1 MATLRVIRRRITSVR
16 KTQQVTRA
24 MKFVAATKLRR
35 AQQRI
40 TNARPHADKMAEVAA
55 SLARRTDP
63 ARHPLLVA
71 RPVRRLLLVPVTSDK
86 GLCGAYN
93 ANVLRSTLDLI
104 QSRSEQA
111 EVLAVSVVAI
121 GKKGRDLFAYRRMEI
136 EREFIGYYGH
146 VEYALATEIADYL
159 IEAFQERRAD
169 EVTFIYNKFL
179 SAVQQCVTIE
189 PILPLRL
196 LAPQEET
203 AGVEEEDFLYEPSV
217 DGVLSG
223 LLPRHLY
230 TQVFRIL
237 LDADASEHGARM
249 VAMDNATNN
258 ASDMITDLTRRL
270 NRTRQAA
277 ITRELIEVVSGADAL
292 RG

>member
-24 MKFVAATKLRR
+24 MKFVAAAKLRR

-40 TNARPHADKMAEVAA
+40 TNARPYADKMAEVVA

-71 RPVRRLLLVPVTSDK
+71 RPVRHLLLVPVTSDK

-93 ANVLRSTLDLI
+93 ANVLRSTFDLI

-111 EVLAVSVVAI
+111 EALAVSVVAI
-121 GKKGRDLFAYRRMEI
+121 GKKGRDLLAYRGMEI
-136 EREFIGYYGH
+136 EREFIGHFGH
-146 VEYALATEIADYL
+146 VEYVLATEIAAYL
-159 IEAFQERRAD
+159 IEVFQERRAD
-169 EVTFIYNKFL
+169 EVTFIYNKFR
-179 SAVQQCVTIE
+179 SAAQQRVTIE

-223 LLPRHLY
+223 LLARHLH

-249 VAMDNATNN
+249 VAMGNATNN

-277 ITRELIEVVSGADAL
+277 ITREIIEVVSGADAL